1 MNKKQQK
8 TLLRINAKPT
18 RADVTWDEIQS
29 FFKAIGAE
37 IHEGEGS
44 KVQIILNLKVLRLH
58 RPHPQKDMK
67 KYSVEAI
74 RDFLINTEVIR

>member
-74 RDFLINTEVIR
+74 RDFLINTEVME